1 MTCNTIPLATFT
13 RLVDLYY
20 YILALPSLIP
30 SPSVNQAFSELVSL
44 CLEIRI
50 PSKHLLEHLQDV
62 RSANGDKS
70 KFNVRSLIERAM
82 EAEGCM
88 ERYWAKILAADADV
102 DTAMRTFW
110 YWDNYATLTRYELDS
125 LAAAGCQYMDR
136 VAFIGSGPLPL
147 TSILVGQETRGEVV
161 LYDRDAEANVLAA
174 AWVQKLSVPNT
185 SGPVASYSFRDVDVW
200 AEDHSVFARY
210 DVVWIAAAV
219 GRDGAEKRAIVDHL
233 RRGMRKGTFLAVRSV
248 EMGCSLLYPE
258 IKRAEFANLDIVRHD
273 VPPQGVVNSVMVLR
287 V

>member
-44 CLEIRI
+44 CLQIRI
-50 PSKHLLEHLQDV
+50 PSKHLLEHLQNV
-62 RSANGDKS
+62 RSADDKS

-125 LAAAGCQYMDR
+125 LAAAGCQCMGR

-147 TSILVGQETRGEVV
+147 TSVLVGQETRGEVV

-185 SGPVASYSFRDVDVW
+185 NGPVASYSFRDIDVW
-200 AEDHSVFARY
+200 AEDHRAFARY
-210 DVVWIAAAV
+210 DVVWVAAAV
-219 GRDGAEKRAIVDHL
+219 GGDGAEKRAIVDHL

-258 IKRAEFANLDIVRHD
+258 IKRSEFANLDIVRHD
-273 VPPQGVVNSVMVLR
+273 IPPKGVVNSVMVLR